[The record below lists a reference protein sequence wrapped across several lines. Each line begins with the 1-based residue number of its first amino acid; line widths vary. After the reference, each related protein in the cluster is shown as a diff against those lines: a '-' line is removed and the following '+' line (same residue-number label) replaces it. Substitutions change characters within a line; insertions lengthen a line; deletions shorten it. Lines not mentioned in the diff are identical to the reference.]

1 MYRVL
6 LPVDESANRAELA
19 ASAVEALP
27 GAADDV
33 EVVVLNVY
41 EEFEATAEGKVKSE
55 EIWDEGNFPE
65 SVETIADRL
74 ASEGIAVS
82 KRREHGDPAEEI
94 VAVADDLD
102 ADSIV
107 MGGRKR
113 SPTGK
118 VLFGSVTQSV
128 MLAAD
133 RPVMVTFT
141 EE

>member
-1 MYRVL
+1 M
-6 LPVDESANRAELA
+6 
-19 ASAVEALP
+19 
-27 GAADDV
+27 
-33 EVVVLNVY
+33 
-41 EEFEATAEGKVKSE
+41 
-55 EIWDEGNFPE
+55 
-65 SVETIADRL
+65 